1 MIARV
6 YSALRRFRRD
16 EGGSM
21 TAEVAIVT
29 PLFITLLLMAVEAGV
44 LMVRHTMIERAL
56 DIVLRDL
63 RLGHYANPT
72 HAQLRADLCAN
83 AVVMPNCMTDLMID
97 MIPVSRTTWALPQGP
112 QPCVDRATQIEPA
125 VTFIPG
131 GENELVLIR
140 VCAVFDPIF
149 PTTGLGLDL
158 PLDPSGGYQLLA
170 MSTFVNEPR

>member
-6 YSALRRFRRD
+6 CSALRRFRRD

-44 LMVRHTMIERAL
+44 LMVRHTMVERAL
-56 DIVLRDL
+56 DMVVRDL
-63 RLGHYANPT
+63 RLGRYENPT
-72 HAQLRADLCAN
+72 HSKLREDICAN
-83 AVVMPNCMTDLMID
+83 TVVMPRCMTDLMID
-97 MIPVSRTTWALPQGP
+97 MRTVSRATWALPQGP
-112 QPCVDRATQIEPA
+112 QPCVDRTTQIEPA
-125 VTFIPG
+125 VTFVPG

-149 PTTGLGLDL
+149 RSTGWGLDL

-170 MSTFVNEPR
+170 MSAFVNEPR